1 MGTGSQPSWWEAL
14 HRIKAPVLLICGE
27 WDEKFCAINQKVH
40 NLLPSSKIEV
50 VKQAGHTVH
59 VDHQEGCEP
68 VPIPSRLPASPD
80 GLFFSLP
87 ARMDAFTL
95 SGRESCEAKGV
106 SACFGKYNSGPEHAS
121 GTQKADSV
129 RPEA

>member
-1 MGTGSQPSWWEAL
+1 MGEHSVVCHAAFSAGQRKGVHPCLSRLKNNPSGLAGSLLGMGTGSQPSWWEAL

-59 VDHQEGCEP
+59 VEQP
-68 VPIPSRLPASPD
+68 RI
-80 GLFFSLP
+80 
-87 ARMDAFTL
+87 
-95 SGRESCEAKGV
+95 
-106 SACFGKYNSGPEHAS
+106 FGKIVSEFLYGL
-121 GTQKADSV
+121 
-129 RPEA
+129 